1 MGGNNMFQQG
11 WDEEGAPPAPRVEP
25 RPRPQEPIVALNGKD
40 GIGKAAVGLKW
51 PPENNTED
59 DGQSPKEEPTA
70 TTSTASADAESAA
83 KANPESAATPAAH
96 RDDPH
101 PVAEIPAELKTQG
114 PRYLSSQTLNHDSL
128 TKHRADIPQY
138 GWRRAVYRMTGGL
151 LNPGIGEVEKARQQ
165 LRERVRRRL
174 HAPHRVAVLS
184 VKGGIGKTTLTA
196 CIGFAMADIR
206 GDQVSV
212 IDANPDAGTLA
223 DRLTGDSSVNIRH
236 LLRDLDKL
244 DALTDV
250 TSYMTLAG
258 RLKVLASD
266 QDPATSE
273 ALTAKEYERAA
284 RLLSKYFN
292 LVFTDCGT
300 GISHDTMTP
309 TLEMAHSVV
318 VIGSPTVDGSSRAGH
333 TLDWLESHGYTEQ
346 ARNAIVVL
354 NCKDSSDEV
363 DEDRIAEHFRTR
375 VRAVVSLPH
384 DPHLASGGR
393 IDFRRLRL
401 STKDV
406 LTEIGAFIADGF
418 PEPYSER
425 TR

>member
-1 MGGNNMFQQG
+1 M
-11 WDEEGAPPAPRVEP
+11 
-25 RPRPQEPIVALNGKD
+25 
-40 GIGKAAVGLKW
+40 
-51 PPENNTED
+51 
-59 DGQSPKEEPTA
+59 S
-70 TTSTASADAESAA
+70 
-83 KANPESAATPAAH
+83 
-96 RDDPH
+96 
-101 PVAEIPAELKTQG
+101 
-114 PRYLSSQTLNHDSL
+114 
-128 TKHRADIPQY
+128 
-138 GWRRAVYRMTGGL
+138 GGL
-151 LNPGIGEVEKARQQ
+151 FNPGIGEAEKARQQ

-196 CIGFAMADIR
+196 CIGFSMAETR

-266 QDPATSE
+266 QDPAVSE
-273 ALTAKEYERAA
+273 ALTAQEYRRVAQ
-284 RLLSKYFN
+284 LLSKYFN

-318 VIGSPTVDGSSRAGH
+318 VVGSPTVDGASRAGH
-333 TLDWLESHGYTEQ
+333 TLDWLESHGYAEQ
-346 ARNAIVVL
+346 ARNSIVVL
-354 NCKDSSDEV
+354 NCKDTSEDV
-363 DEDRIAEHFRTR
+363 DAARITEHFRPR

-401 STKDV
+401 STRDV
-406 LTEIGAFIADGF
+406 LTEISAHIADGF

-425 TR
+425 K

>member
-1 MGGNNMFQQG
+1 M
-11 WDEEGAPPAPRVEP
+11 PP
-25 RPRPQEPIVALNGKD
+25 I
-40 GIGKAAVGLKW
+40 
-51 PPENNTED
+51 T
-59 DGQSPKEEPTA
+59 
-70 TTSTASADAESAA
+70 ESAG
-83 KANPESAATPAAH
+83 ERSH
-96 RDDPH
+96 
-101 PVAEIPAELKTQG
+101 G
-114 PRYLSSQTLNHDSL
+114 PRYLSGQTLNHDSL

-138 GWRRAVYRMTGGL
+138 GWRRAVYWMSGGL
-151 LNPGIGEVEKARQQ
+151 FNPGIGEAEKARQQ

-196 CIGFAMADIR
+196 CIGFSMAETR

-266 QDPATSE
+266 QDPAVSE
-273 ALTAKEYERAA
+273 ALTAQEYRRVAQ
-284 RLLSKYFN
+284 LLSKYFN

-318 VIGSPTVDGSSRAGH
+318 VVGSPTVDGASRAGH
-333 TLDWLESHGYTEQ
+333 TLDWLESHGYAEQ
-346 ARNAIVVL
+346 ARNSIVVL
-354 NCKDSSDEV
+354 NCKDTSEDV
-363 DEDRIAEHFRTR
+363 DAARITEHFRPR

-401 STKDV
+401 STRDV
-406 LTEIGAFIADGF
+406 LTEISAHIADGF

-425 TR
+425 K